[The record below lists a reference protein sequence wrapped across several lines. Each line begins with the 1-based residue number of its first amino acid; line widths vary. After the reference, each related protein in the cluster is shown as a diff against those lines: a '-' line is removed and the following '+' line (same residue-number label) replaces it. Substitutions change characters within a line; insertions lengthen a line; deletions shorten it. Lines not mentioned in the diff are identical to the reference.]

1 MGGRAMRP
9 RIYPLVEEAV
19 EVGTRRGYRLA
30 HKHVENPTEE
40 AIIDKITDC
49 VMGEIAERFV
59 FDNDSLEG

>member
-30 HKHVENPTEE
+30 HKHVEDPTEE

-59 FDNDSLEG
+59 FDNDSVEG

>member
-1 MGGRAMRP
+1 MRP

-40 AIIDKITDC
+40 AIIDKITYC

-59 FDNDSLEG
+59 FENDSLEG

>member
-1 MGGRAMRP
+1 MRP

-30 HKHVENPTEE
+30 HKHVEDPTEE
-40 AIIDKITDC
+40 AIINKIADC

-59 FDNDSLEG
+59 FDNDSVEG

>member
-1 MGGRAMRP
+1 MRP

-30 HKHVENPTEE
+30 HKHVEDPTEE
-40 AIIDKITDC
+40 AIINKITDC